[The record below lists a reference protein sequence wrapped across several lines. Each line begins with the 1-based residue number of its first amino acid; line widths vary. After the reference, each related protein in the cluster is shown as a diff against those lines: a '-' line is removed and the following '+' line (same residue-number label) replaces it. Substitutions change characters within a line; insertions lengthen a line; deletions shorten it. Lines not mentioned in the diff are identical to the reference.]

1 MHNDNTDPRVKQI
14 EDRVLYT
21 TLEGDQTSSSLL
33 KRISENIDFITN
45 LKVCSALVDNC
56 GVDLEEIYSLLSGF
70 KRLGVITEEE
80 LKNFYDN
87 YPLEVTTLHLKM
99 QGLIKGKFSQ
109 GGKPKFRVVNN
120 GKEIRIIDDDCDKM
134 KAEDYIYI
142 INQKCQNKSITS
154 IVNDHLTIEAIKDI
168 SVRKKIFEKLELEI
182 DKCLYD
188 VDTPCFYKD
197 NDSNQKGIDMVK
209 GMVEIF
215 CNKRFLETERTQEIL
230 GYRCKNAKDFFN
242 EVKRVILDSESDA
255 ERPMIDRSRNYACQV
270 LGI

>member
-1 MHNDNTDPRVKQI
+1 MHNDNNT
-14 EDRVLYT
+14 
-21 TLEGDQTSSSLL
+21 
-33 KRISENIDFITN
+33 F
-45 LKVCSALVDNC
+45 
-56 GVDLEEIYSLLSGF
+56 
-70 KRLGVITEEE
+70 
-80 LKNFYDN
+80 
-87 YPLEVTTLHLKM
+87 EVTTVHRKM

-109 GGKPKFRVVNN
+109 DGKPKFTVVNN

-134 KAEDYIYI
+134 KAEDYINI
-142 INQKCQNKSITS
+142 INQKCQNENITN

-168 SVRKKIFEKLELEI
+168 SVRRKIFEKLELEI
-182 DKCLYD
+182 DKCLDD

-215 CNKRFLETERTQEIL
+215 CNKGFLETKRTQEIL
-230 GYRCKNAKDFFN
+230 GYKFKSAKYFFN